1 MTTFNTIKRL
11 IKRFISSFIILL
23 LLDVTV
29 FIVLGYGQAKQTRAT
44 DVVNQVAQN
53 ITFNDTITL
62 TKKGK
67 KIVNQ
72 NKLWVM
78 VLDSDN
84 GNQVFHYKT
93 PKSLKKHYN
102 LADVAQFSRFYL
114 DDYPVFTHIVDNN
127 LIVVGFPK
135 DRIFKFPSNYY
146 EKSYITYVACLII
159 GILIT
164 NCLYFIALYFYSTNF
179 VNKKLRPLAQ
189 AITNLPQGLDNSLA
203 NQDDFQK
210 IISAINQTDK
220 ELKESQA
227 FKEEWISGVA
237 HDIKTPL
244 SVIISNAS
252 LAKSKS
258 DNVEITHHIDPIL
271 VEGYYIQNVLNDL
284 NIFARLT
291 NRQFQLKKETVRL
304 VPFFKEIIIQ
314 IINQGIWENFQFDF
328 DYDDSLI
335 DKNVA
340 FEPNLI
346 SRVIHNVIYNSVLH
360 NPDGCQI
367 SIYLHDRGDSFRIT
381 IKDNGVGISH
391 SKLANLYQQENTE
404 FDIAGVRRHGMG
416 LKISRQIIQVHKGKL
431 TITSELNQYFQVD
444 IDLPFE

>member
-1 MTTFNTIKRL
+1 MFAFNTIKRF

-23 LLDVTV
+23 LLDIIV
-29 FIVLGYGQAKQTRAT
+29 FIVLGYGQARQTRAT
-44 DVVNQVAQN
+44 DVVNQVTEN
-53 ITFNDTITL
+53 ITFDNSIAL

-72 NKLWVM
+72 NNLWVM
-78 VLDSDN
+78 ILDSES
-84 GNQVFHYKT
+84 GNQVFRYKT
-93 PKSLKKHYN
+93 PKPLKDHYN

-127 LIVVGFPK
+127 LIVIGFPK
-135 DRIFKFPSNYY
+135 DHIFKLPSNYY
-146 EKSYITYVACLII
+146 EKSYITYIACLII
-159 GILIT
+159 GIFIT

-189 AITNLPQGLDNSLA
+189 AITNLPQGLNTSLA

-210 IISAINQTDK
+210 IINAINQTDK
-220 ELKESQA
+220 ELKESRT
-227 FKEEWISGVA
+227 FKEEWISGIA

-252 LAKSKS
+252 LAKSKT
-258 DNVEITHHIDPIL
+258 DDIDLTHHIDPIL

-291 NRQFQLKKETVRL
+291 DREFQLKIETVRL

-328 DYDDSLI
+328 DYDDSLSE
-335 DKNVA
+335 KTVA

-346 SRVIHNVIYNSVLH
+346 SRVVHNVIYNSVLH

-367 SIYLHDRGDSFRIT
+367 SIYLHDRGDSFQIT
-381 IKDNGVGISH
+381 IRDNGVGVSC

-404 FDIAGVRRHGMG
+404 FDIAGVRHHGMG

-431 TITSELNQYFQVD
+431 TVSSELNHYFQVD